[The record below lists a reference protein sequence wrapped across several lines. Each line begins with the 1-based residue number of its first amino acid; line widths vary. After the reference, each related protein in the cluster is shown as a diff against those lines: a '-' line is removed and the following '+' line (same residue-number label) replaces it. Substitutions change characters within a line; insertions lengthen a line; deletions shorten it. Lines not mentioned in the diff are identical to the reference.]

1 MCWHQRYSWC
11 TFVFFLRTFR
21 KQIRMQLYVIKYI
34 FVHLNPYILFISR
47 QIDRQRNAIRM
58 KIEEKNVKIEEGC
71 NNKSI
76 DIRGRISLIAIWN
89 FEFFERFLLHERKR
103 FEDRGF
109 VDFSGRKILR
119 ARLGQVE
126 LKILFEIAVHTSL
139 WICLFNERRTCYE
152 GDPYIRGYVI
162 FGRI

>member
-1 MCWHQRYSWC
+1 
-11 TFVFFLRTFR
+11 
-21 KQIRMQLYVIKYI
+21 
-34 FVHLNPYILFISR
+34 
-47 QIDRQRNAIRM
+47 M

-89 FEFFERFLLHERKR
+89 FEFFKRIFERFLLHERKR

-109 VDFSGRKILR
+109 VDFSGKILR
-119 ARLGQVE
+119 AHLGQVE

-139 WICLFNERRTCYE
+139 
-152 GDPYIRGYVI
+152 
-162 FGRI
+162 